1 MSAPRDPLDVV
12 LPDLSRVADTALP
25 TAMPL
30 SDCNAPW
37 TTVLGVAAA
46 TLPGVTPGEGR
57 RMVERV
63 LQHVVRECG
72 VTAADHPACEAHP
85 FVQAVTALA
94 ALTHDPSPVLHP
106 VLRSPE
112 WVAVHGVAF
121 DGNGERVG
129 TPWSSVAWPTVPPAR

>member
-1 MSAPRDPLDVV
+1 MSTPRDPLAVV
-12 LPDLSRVADTALP
+12 LPDLSRVAATSLP
-25 TAMPL
+25 QETPTRMPP
-30 SDCNAPW
+30 APW
-37 TTVLGVAAA
+37 TTVLGVAAT

-63 LQHVVRECG
+63 LQHVMRECG

-85 FVQAVTALA
+85 FAQAVAAIA

-112 WVAVHGVAF
+112 WVAVHGVIF
-121 DGNGERVG
+121 DANGERVG
-129 TPWSSVAWPTVPPAR
+129 TPWASVAWPTVPPGR